1 MGLFFF
7 RIGSMYLFFPSVN
20 ISSKKDMIL
29 FNIEEQTNKQISQ
42 NKKPPALNNLKQTN
56 KSSFVMVWLRHCFS
70 EGDSQ
75 NYSPR

>member
-1 MGLFFF
+1 
-7 RIGSMYLFFPSVN
+7 
-20 ISSKKDMIL
+20 MIL
-29 FNIEEQTNKQISQ
+29 FNIEEQTNKQINQ
-42 NKKPPALNNLKQTN
+42 NKNPPALNNLKQTN